1 MLVLSCNRIT
11 SLLGLSQLRPQHDL
25 NILELQGNCVADIA
39 ELQHLASPR
48 PRSVCLNRDGLSNPV
63 TSAHDY
69 ASTMLSVCPAAVII
83 DDVPPSVLTRS
94 VASPPTS
101 SPPLHNQPRLQ
112 MAGRRG
118 EQLRQPLSRIENV
131 LQRHK
136 TRTAAEETRAVGVPA
151 SKSPSTAGAA
161 TSIVGSGLITEARE
175 VLELE
180 LRMER
185 LEFMCKQQ
193 EQQQKQQQKQQ
204 QEQQQK
210 QQRFGLTHAFS
221 DQSSAVVAL
230 DAAPAAPS
238 DMRSRISQSCTPVK
252 ACVRYVVILPSMLL
266 RAFLDHD

>member
-1 MLVLSCNRIT
+1 
-11 SLLGLSQLRPQHDL
+11 
-25 NILELQGNCVADIA
+25 
-39 ELQHLASPR
+39 
-48 PRSVCLNRDGLSNPV
+48 
-63 TSAHDY
+63 
-69 ASTMLSVCPAAVII
+69 
-83 DDVPPSVLTRS
+83 
-94 VASPPTS
+94 
-101 SPPLHNQPRLQ
+101 

-161 TSIVGSGLITEARE
+161 TAIVGSGLITEARE

-193 EQQQKQQQKQQ
+193 EQQQKQQ
-204 QEQQQK
+204 
-210 QQRFGLTHAFS
+210 RFGLPHAFS

-230 DAAPAAPS
+230 AAAAAAPS
-238 DMRSRISQSCTPVK
+238 DMRSRVSQSCTPVK
-252 ACVRYVVILPSMLL
+252 ACVRYFVLLPWLLL
-266 RAFLDHD
+266 RAFLNHNSTAFSLQHDYSI